1 MAGFICT
8 ALLSVGT
15 DAFMHARG
23 IFPPP
28 GEAMSDGL
36 FALATA
42 YRLVFTVLGGYM
54 TAALAPRAPM
64 THVVI
69 LGTMALSRPP
79 PVRSRRGMPGQSS
92 GLALVSG
99 SSGRHRL
106 AVRLGGRRVADAP
119 TASDVARRHVTLTC
133 RRLLKFPVEND
144 RNWTCGHLRHGVHE
158 DRCPSG
164 ETLYCGNKAAAQCSR
179 ILNRPGVQRSPVERL
194 ERLRVESLDAE
205 HVGGAPHHEHFWTR
219 KFRS

>member
-69 LGTMALSRPP
+69 LGTIGALAATAGAVSTWNAGSEFGPHRY
-79 PVRSRRGMPGQSS
+79 PVLLVVSALPCVWAGGVLRMRR
-92 GLALVSG
+92 
-99 SSGRHRL
+99 
-106 AVRLGGRRVADAP
+106 
-119 TASDVARRHVTLTC
+119 
-133 RRLLKFPVEND
+133 
-144 RNWTCGHLRHGVHE
+144 
-158 DRCPSG
+158 
-164 ETLYCGNKAAAQCSR
+164 
-179 ILNRPGVQRSPVERL
+179 QR
-194 ERLRVESLDAE
+194 AM
-205 HVGGAPHHEHFWTR
+205 
-219 KFRS
+219 